1 MKNLFDFV
9 LDASKDPMK
18 QIKARKTRLKQPQ
31 NGARLSPKLTPKIK
45 RNKTRDKHKRG
56 GHLQR

>member
-31 NGARLSPKLTPKIK
+31 NGARLSSKPTTKSKKNRTKEKHDK
-45 RNKTRDKHKRG
+45 RR
-56 GHLQR
+56 HLQR